1 MEYFVKVE
9 GENEDITELYGCQDG
24 ITVNFDGNSWSMS
37 GMKYKTLVTSPDF
50 QRIDKS
56 KAMIISKGADPEM
69 MVNAFVMSMLNGGR
83 LMWLCF
89 ASCIYKLSC

>member
-9 GENEDITELYGCQDG
+9 DEEITELYGCQDG

-37 GMKYKTLVTSPDF
+37 GMKYKTLVTGPEY

-83 LMWLCF
+83 LM
-89 ASCIYKLSC
+89 